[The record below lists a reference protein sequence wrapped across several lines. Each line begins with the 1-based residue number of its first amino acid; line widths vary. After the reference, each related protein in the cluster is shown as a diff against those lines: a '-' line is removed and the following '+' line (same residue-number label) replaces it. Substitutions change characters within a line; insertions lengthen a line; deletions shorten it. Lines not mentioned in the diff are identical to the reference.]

1 MIKTTCIISK
11 GVNIITCIMI
21 DTVSEGIIT
30 CIINIRS
37 FDLLYL

>member
-21 DTVSEGIIT
+21 DTVIEGII
-30 CIINIRS
+30 IINIRS